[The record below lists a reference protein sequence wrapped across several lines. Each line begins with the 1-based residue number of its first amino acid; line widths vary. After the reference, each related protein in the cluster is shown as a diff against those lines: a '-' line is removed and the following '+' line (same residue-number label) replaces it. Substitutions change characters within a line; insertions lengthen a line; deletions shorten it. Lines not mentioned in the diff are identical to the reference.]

1 MGFCV
6 SHNREALVLASIHIC
21 ISGNCVEMVRWTF
34 SVDVND
40 MHYIFHPVRG
50 LFSTMICAYT
60 AYLHLA
66 GGCVHTMLW
75 WCTSKVK
82 MSSPFLL
89 SNIVPLS
96 NILKIQSTHGW
107 KGWNNGDGWMF
118 QTYLQWLNILVMPL
132 QIIYV
137 LISCLIVNHN
147 SFPILTLKHI

>member
-1 MGFCV
+1 MTEKRRCW
-6 SHNREALVLASIHIC
+6 HLIHIF
-21 ISGNCVEMVRWTF
+21 IPGNCVEMVRWTF

-50 LFSTMICAYT
+50 LFSTMNC

-66 GGCVHTMLW
+66 GGWCAHMLW
-75 WCTSKVK
+75 WCSSKVK
-82 MSSPFLL
+82 MSSPFSL

-96 NILKIQSTHGW
+96 NIWKIQSTRGW
-107 KGWNNGDGWMF
+107 KGWNNGDMDGCF
-118 QTYLQWLNILVMPL
+118 KHVFQWLNILVMPL

-137 LISCLIVNHN
+137 LISCLIVNHK